1 MQKLLWYIS
10 SFNIKENQGTE
21 GMMITRRRILK
32 RGAVIKTRGTQ
43 GKGMTREDL
52 IPEGTDMAERGTG
65 ETAGEEEMK
74 K

>member
-1 MQKLLWYIS
+1 
-10 SFNIKENQGTE
+10 
-21 GMMITRRRILK
+21 MMITRRRILK